1 MLFSLK
7 STTQLLKGPKAK
19 LLKVE
24 SKRRMTSAV
33 METQNEMKMKDQ
45 DEIFDV
51 FDKNNNKIGK
61 DLVLFEFNLCDI

>member
-33 METQNEMKMKDQ
+33 METQNEMKDQ

>member
-1 MLFSLK
+1 MLFSLR

-33 METQNEMKMKDQ
+33 METQNEMKDQ

-61 DLVLFEFNLCDI
+61 DLVLFEFNSCEI